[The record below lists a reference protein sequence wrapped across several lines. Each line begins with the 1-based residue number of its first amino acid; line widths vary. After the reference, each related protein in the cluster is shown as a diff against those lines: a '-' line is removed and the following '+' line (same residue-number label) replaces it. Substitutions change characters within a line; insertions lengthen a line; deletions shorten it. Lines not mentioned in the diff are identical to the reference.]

1 MKARG
6 LGWLVKLESDPRPL
20 IPHMRLRSTSRPRGK
35 EAGKAGEGGGEKTT
49 DVSPP
54 ARSLGQ
60 QGAPLILLIL
70 IRGRGGGAE
79 GKFLRAVASGGKRGI
94 RRHSLEN

>member
-1 MKARG
+1 M
-6 LGWLVKLESDPRPL
+6 VKLESDPRPL
-20 IPHMRLRSTSRPRGK
+20 ILHMRLRSTSRPRGGK
-35 EAGKAGEGGGEKTT
+35 EAGKAGEGGGRKRRMLA
-49 DVSPP
+49 PH

-79 GKFLRAVASGGKRGI
+79 GKFLRAVASGGKGGI